1 MYKLILFFALFITIP
16 LFAQENTSLKT
27 YRATETKIHDL
38 VHTKLKVDFDFK
50 KRQMHGEAWITA
62 KSHFYPIQNFTLD
75 ARAMLIHKVMLANN
89 VALDYNY
96 DGKELIIDLG
106 KVYNKGEEFTV
117 YIEYTAR
124 PEEVK
129 QEGSRAISSAKGLYF
144 IDPNDT
150 NPDKPTQIWTQGET
164 EASSCWFPTIDTP
177 NQKTTQEIYITVPSK
192 YTTLSNGNLETQTK
206 NSDGTR
212 TDYWHMNQA
221 HAPYLFFMGIGE
233 FSVIKDSWK
242 DIAVDYY
249 VEPEYK
255 EEAQA
260 IFGNT
265 PEMIQFFSDRFG
277 VEYPWQKYSQMVCR
291 DFVSG
296 AMENT
301 TATLHSESAYQKKG
315 QLVDENSWED
325 VISHELSHHWFGDLV
340 TTESWS
346 NITLNESFATYSS
359 YLWREYKYGKD
370 HADAKLYEYQTS
382 YTNGGLYDRN
392 LVRFHYTSREDIFDG
407 VSYQKGATIL
417 HMLRNYL
424 GDDAFFSG
432 LKKYLT
438 KYQFKSAEVHQLR
451 IALEEVS
458 GKDLNQF
465 FNQWYYKNG
474 HPKLHISYDFDKIM
488 KQVSITIKQADKV
501 FDFPL
506 SIDIYESGIV
516 ANHTVQVGQKEQT
529 FSFTF
534 NKKPNLIN
542 INANHTLLCEITDNF
557 KSLEN
562 YIFQYKHAP
571 HYLDR
576 REAILE
582 LAKHQDNDI
591 AFRTLT
597 QALNDKYYG
606 LRILALEQINLT
618 GKYNKRS
625 TIKTIEKL
633 ATSDPKTKVQGI
645 AINILGKLVD
655 PVYKPIFER
664 GMKSASYSVK
674 GNATLALYEIDKPLT
689 LSLMK
694 SFDKDSKDYLSS
706 ILTKIYIKELDESE
720 MPYIASNLLD
730 TMFSSNYT
738 QYHKDAFNKTFDWV
752 ASSNNEEVIQ
762 GLVSDLVNK
771 AKRYKQY
778 GVSQLSLSLLRQI
791 VAIQTKSKNSEK
803 DSLIFI
809 AKKGMASLLE

>member
-1 MYKLILFFALFITIP
+1 MYKIILFFGLFLTIS
-16 LFAQENTSLKT
+16 LAAQEDTSLKT

-38 VHTKLKVDFDFK
+38 VHTKLKVNFNFK
-50 KRQMHGEAWITA
+50 KRQMHGKAWITA
-62 KSHFYPIQNFTLD
+62 KSHFYPVQNFTLD
-75 ARAMLIHKVMLANN
+75 AKAMLIHKVMLVNTP
-89 VALDYNY
+89 LDYNY
-96 DGKELIIDLG
+96 DGNELIIDLG
-106 KVYNKGEEFTV
+106 KTYKKGEEFTV

-129 QEGSRAISSAKGLYF
+129 QQGSLAISSAKGLYF
-144 IDPNDT
+144 IDPDDT

-164 EASSCWFPTIDTP
+164 ESSSCWFPTIDTP

-192 YTTLSNGNLETQTK
+192 YTTLSNGNLETQTD

-221 HAPYLFFMGIGE
+221 HTPYLFFMGIGE

-249 VEPEYK
+249 VEPEYQ
-255 EEAQA
+255 EEAQL

-265 PEMIQFFSDRFG
+265 PEMLQFFSDKFG

-315 QLVDENSWED
+315 QLVDENRWED

-392 LVRFHYTSREDIFDG
+392 LVRFHYSNREDIFDG

-417 HMLRNYL
+417 HMLRDYL
-424 GDDAFFSG
+424 GDEAFFSG
-432 LKKYLT
+432 LKHYLT
-438 KYQFKSAEVHQLR
+438 KHQFKAAEVHQLR

-458 GKDLNQF
+458 GKDLNPF

-474 HPKLHISYDFDKIM
+474 HPKLHISYDFNEITN
-488 KQVSITIKQADKV
+488 QVSITIKQADKV

-506 SIDIYESGIV
+506 SIDIYESGTV
-516 ANHTVQVGQKEQT
+516 ANHKVQVSQKEQT

-534 NKKPNLIN
+534 SKKPNLIN
-542 INANHTLLCEITDNF
+542 INANHTLLCEITDTN
-557 KSLEN
+557 KTLAN
-562 YIFQYKHAP
+562 YIFQYNNAP

-576 REAILE
+576 RDAILE
-582 LAKHQDNDI
+582 IAKKQDNNL
-591 AFRTLT
+591 AFSTLT
-597 QALNDKYYG
+597 KALNDNYYG
-606 LRILALEQINLT
+606 LRILALEYINLT

-625 TIKTIEKL
+625 TIKAIEKL
-633 ATSDPKTKVQGI
+633 ATSDPKTKVQGV
-645 AINILGKLVD
+645 AIKILGKLVD
-655 PVYKPIFER
+655 PVYKPVYER
-664 GMKSASYSVK
+664 GMKSESYSVK
-674 GNATLALYEIDKPLT
+674 GNATVALYEIDKPAALAI
-689 LSLMK
+689 MK
-694 SFDKDSKDYLSS
+694 GFDKDAKDYLAR

-730 TMFSSNYT
+730 TMFSSNYS
-738 QYHKDAFNKTFDWV
+738 QYHKEAFNKTFDWV
-752 ASSNNEEVIQ
+752 ASSNNNEVIQ
-762 GLVSDLVNK
+762 GLVTDLVNK

-791 VAIQTKSKNSEK
+791 VAIQTKSKNPEK
-803 DSLIFI
+803 ESLIFI
-809 AKKGMASLLE
+809 AKKGMAALIE